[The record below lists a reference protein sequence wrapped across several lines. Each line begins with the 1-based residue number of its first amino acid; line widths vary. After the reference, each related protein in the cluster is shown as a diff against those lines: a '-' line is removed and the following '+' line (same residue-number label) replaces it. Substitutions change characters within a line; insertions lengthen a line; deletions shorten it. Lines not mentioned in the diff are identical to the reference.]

1 MNKQIHNPTQRSSPF
16 ARYLHLMKE
25 TIPTQATNPTKSII
39 TTSTI
44 NSRTP
49 HSFLNKYFT
58 IWTIPHFISTNTSR
72 PYLQTIIYFTFL
84 DAMSSLFTFC
94 ASLIF
99 AWLTLGDFFAFF
111 YVYNM
116 MTKSTVNEF
125 SKILSNETIILKPL
139 IFRKNILRYDL
150 LNYLRG
156 YYW

>member
-16 ARYLHLMKE
+16 PTYLNFMKE
-25 TIPTQATNPTKSII
+25 TIPTQATNPTKSIF

-49 HSFLNKYFT
+49 HSFLNKNFT
-58 IWTIPHFISTNTSR
+58 IWTIPHFIPTNTSR

-84 DAMSSLFTFC
+84 VTMSSLFTFC
-94 ASLIF
+94 ASFIF
-99 AWLTLGDFFAFF
+99 AWFTLGDFFAFF

-116 MTKSTVNEF
+116 MTKSTVNEIC
-125 SKILSNETIILKPL
+125 KILSNETIFLKPL

-150 LNYLRG
+150 LDNLRG
-156 YYW
+156 YCW